1 MRVQVTLACTET
13 GDKTILLL
21 KINVIIPKDWSL
33 KVLSSPETCNP
44 A

>member
-21 KINVIIPKDWSL
+21 KINAIIPKD
-33 KVLSSPETCNP
+33 
-44 A
+44 